1 MCREFDSALT
11 AREPLV
17 QISESNKTHPI
28 LLMPHANSELTY
40 VHFALERL
48 SIVSNLHGYVN
59 TVKDKTKGLSVSGMS
74 LSLLLPWLAVRIRTL
89 LAPVR

>member
-1 MCREFDSALT
+1 
-11 AREPLV
+11 
-17 QISESNKTHPI
+17 
-28 LLMPHANSELTY
+28 MPHANSELTY